1 MNDFL
6 GWVFISLPWTIA
18 LVLGIAAPI
27 AVWITY
33 RAITWLGERYVIPV
47 LVCIIGLYPALY
59 AILTPRILTKD
70 EKYFSDTALTAGAYS
85 IWFARGLTVVI
96 VVIALASIIPAL
108 VRSDAFRRPG
118 RSLWYGYLAYFILSF
133 VFSAVGATEPVFK
146 HQLLYPLL
154 IFATVFLVSPPSPA
168 DFLKVVK
175 RVLLLIIYASAVA
188 AVVAPGWALYDDV
201 WAIFPDIPRLF
212 GVTSHPNVLGPL
224 VALYLVIEL
233 FRPANHWLLV
243 PNAMVS
249 VAVLFLTQSKTSWGI
264 VLLALMV
271 WFAVR
276 LWRGIGLGLSGDQTW
291 QRALFGA
298 FAAGGFALVAAFAAF
313 VAGAFDRFHLDDLE
327 LEGLTTLTGR
337 TTIWNITL
345 DVWLDNPLFGYGQ
358 ELWGDAFRA
367 KHRLLFA
374 GQAHNQLIQTLGESG
389 IIGAAGLLIYFWVLT
404 SLSIRHARATN
415 GLTASLFLML
425 ILRSITETPLQN
437 TVLFDGSFFMHL
449 VMFGYLM
456 ALEKQSALDKS
467 GLADK
472 GGSKVRGAPGWA
484 RSSANS

>member
-6 GWVFISLPWTIA
+6 GLVFISLPWTMA
-18 LVLGIAAPI
+18 LVLGFAAPV

-33 RAITWLGERYVIPV
+33 RVIAWLGERHVIPV
-47 LVCIIGLYPALY
+47 LIWIIGLYPAVY

-85 IWFARGLTVVI
+85 IWLARGLTVVI

-108 VRSDAFRRPG
+108 VRGDSFRRPG
-118 RSLWYGYLAYFILSF
+118 RSLWYGYLAYFVLSF
-133 VFSAVGATEPVFK
+133 VFSAIGATEPSFK

-175 RVLLLIIYASAVA
+175 QVLLLIVYASAVA
-188 AVVAPGWALYDDV
+188 AAAVPGWALYDDI
-201 WAIFPDIPRLF
+201 WAVFPGIPRLF

-224 VALYLVIEL
+224 AALYLVIEL
-233 FRPANHWLLV
+233 FRPANRWFWM
-243 PNAMVS
+243 PNVMVA
-249 VAVLFLTQSKTSWGI
+249 VAVLFLSQSKTSWAI

-271 WFAVR
+271 WLAVR
-276 LWRGIGLGLSGDQTW
+276 LWRGIGLGLRGDQTW
-291 QRALFGA
+291 QRALFGG
-298 FAAGGFALVAAFAAF
+298 FGVGGLALVAAFTAF
-313 VAGAFDRFHLDDLE
+313 VAGAFDRFQLDNLD

-337 TTIWNITL
+337 TAIWNITL
-345 DVWLDNPLFGYGQ
+345 GVWLDNPLFGYGQ

-367 KHRLLFA
+367 KYRLLFV
-374 GQAHNQLIQTLGESG
+374 GQAHNQFIQTLGESG
-389 IIGAAGLLIYFWVLT
+389 IIGTAGLLIYLGVLAL
-404 SLSIRHARATN
+404 LSIRHARATN
-415 GLTASLFLML
+415 GLSVSLFLML

-449 VMFGYLM
+449 VIFAYLM
-456 ALEKQSALDKS
+456 VLEKQSAFDKS
-467 GLADK
+467 GLPDR
-472 GGSKVRGAPGWA
+472 GGSEAPASRAPSSVR
-484 RSSANS
+484 RT

>member
-6 GWVFISLPWTIA
+6 GWGFISLPWTIA
-18 LVLGIAAPI
+18 LVLGFAAPV

-47 LVCIIGLYPALY
+47 SVWIIGLYPAVY

-85 IWFARGLTVVI
+85 IWLARGLTVVI

-108 VRSDAFRRPG
+108 VRGESSRRPG
-118 RSLWYGYLAYFILSF
+118 RSLWFGFLAYFILSF
-133 VFSAVGATEPVFK
+133 VLSAIGATEPSFK

-188 AVVAPGWALYDDV
+188 AVAVPGWALYDDI
-201 WAIFPDIPRLF
+201 WAVFPGIPRLF

-224 VALYLVIEL
+224 AALYLVIEL
-233 FRPANHWLLV
+233 FRPASHWIRV
-243 PNAMVS
+243 PNVMVS
-249 VAVLFLTQSKTSWGI
+249 VAVLFLSQSKTSWAI

-271 WFAVR
+271 WLAVR
-276 LWRGIGLGLSGDQTW
+276 LWRGIDLGLSGDQIW

-298 FAAGGFALVAAFAAF
+298 FAAGGFALVAVFAAF
-313 VAGAFDRFHLDDLE
+313 VAGAFDRFQLDN

-367 KHRLLFA
+367 KYRLLFV
-374 GQAHNQLIQTLGESG
+374 GQAHNQFIQTLGESG
-389 IIGAAGLLIYFWVLT
+389 IIGTAGLLIYLGVLAL
-404 SLSIRHARATN
+404 LSIRHARATN
-415 GLTASLFLML
+415 GLSVSLFLML

-437 TVLFDGSFFMHL
+437 TILFDGNFFMHL
-449 VMFGYLM
+449 VIFAYLM
-456 ALEKQSALDKS
+456 VLEKQSALEKS
-467 GLADK
+467 ALADK
-472 GGSKVRGAPGWA
+472 GGSEARGAPGWA